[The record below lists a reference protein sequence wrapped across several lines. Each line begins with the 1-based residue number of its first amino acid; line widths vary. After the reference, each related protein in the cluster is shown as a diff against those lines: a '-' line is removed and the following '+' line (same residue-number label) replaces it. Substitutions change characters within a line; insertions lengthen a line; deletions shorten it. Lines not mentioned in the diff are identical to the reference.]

1 VSAQWERQT
10 LTGRSII
17 QGLALRDLIAFA
29 LRILNSRADKQR
41 ITRPCFVST
50 SPSAPAPAL
59 HNNSLLHKK
68 SGGCT
73 KTRGIKYR
81 NSAYLPGL
89 FFGFSARRFCVAV
102 IFFFLTG
109 RFGPLFIAAS
119 TERSGRLHASLL
131 ISAS

>member
-1 VSAQWERQT
+1 MPSHNPHMTQLEAT
-10 LTGRSII
+10 LAHNGH
-17 QGLALRDLIAFA
+17 GHLAFA
-29 LRILNSRADKQR
+29 LPHRHFPFAL
-41 ITRPCFVST
+41 
-50 SPSAPAPAL
+50 SPTPTAAL